1 MVHAAPARTE
11 IPTKIP
17 QPARAGAFRPARRKA
32 RRAGR
37 SPVLVGGAGRPA
49 TRGDGDL
56 VIELEYGI
64 TVYPAREGQD
74 RWRAVWYENGKRRQC
89 EAISE
94 ERLAASLEKATERL
108 AADAPKMEHTGADLI
123 AHYLDP
129 DRLPADRR
137 WSRKHAHTQRR
148 LCERFAAPVIG
159 DVACQDIK
167 TWHMQQVVNA
177 APTANEGARVHGMIS
192 ALVGAGIEGGYLAN
206 LRLAK
211 VHWQAA
217 GRPLPPPR
225 VSVAGESGLLVDHA
239 EIPSAGDV
247 ERLGKALAAG
257 RHGDRDELMAN
268 VAAYSGLR
276 WGEIAALTVP
286 QVDTAARVITVD
298 RKVVE
303 VAGHLYVE
311 APKNRKR
318 RQTIYPRLTRPA
330 TRWPSGSP
338 LAWSGPARNRIP
350 ASTRWG
356 WSSRPR
362 TASTGGP
369 PTSTATSSSAP
380 TWRSAGA
387 MPMATATGPGTAC
400 GTSSAPRPCSPGSST

>member
-1 MVHAAPARTE
+1 MAHAAPVRTK

-17 QPARAGAFRPARRKA
+17 QPAGAGAFRPARRKA
-32 RRAGR
+32 GRVGR

-49 TRGDGDL
+49 PRGDGDP

-64 TVYPAREGQD
+64 TVYPAREGRD

-89 EAISE
+89 EAVSE
-94 ERLAASLEKATERL
+94 ERLAARLEKATERL
-108 AADAPKMEHTGADLI
+108 AADAPKMEHTGTDLI

-159 DVACQDIK
+159 NVACQDIK
-167 TWHMQQVVNA
+167 TSRMQQVVNA
-177 APTANEGARVHGMIS
+177 APTAKEGARVHGMIS

-247 ERLGKALAAG
+247 ERLGKGLAAG

-286 QVDTAARVITVD
+286 QVDTVARVITVD

-311 APKNRKR
+311 APKNASDGK
-318 RQTIYPRLTRPA
+318 
-330 TRWPSGSP
+330 PS
-338 LAWSGPARNRIP
+338 IP
-350 ASTRWG
+350 A
-356 WSSRPR
+356 
-362 TASTGGP
+362 
-369 PTSTATSSSAP
+369 
-380 TWRSAGA
+380 
-387 MPMATATGPGTAC
+387 
-400 GTSSAPRPCSPGSST
+400 